1 MKIAVTGCSG
11 FVGSELIKKLLLDN
25 SNTIV
30 HLSSSIKSKNYNF
43 WQADMPPVES
53 AKLLKNCDM
62 LIHLAAHIP
71 AKQDDFEEAS
81 KCLKINTLGTLSM
94 LRACILANVKR
105 FVYISSFNIFS
116 YEDKKNNLKI
126 ASCNNAPYYLGS
138 KLLGEIYVKSK
149 NFSQLS
155 TLIIRPSSIYG
166 YQMKSGV
173 LKVLIDKLI
182 KKEEIILNNNGEYK
196 SDFLYLSDCV
206 AAIKELSLS
215 NYIGEVDIGSGVT
228 TNILAITNYIAE
240 ILSVKK
246 NIILLPKNNN
256 DFRGYEA
263 VDLKK
268 LRSII
273 NFEPTNINDGLK
285 KMISKY

>member
-1 MKIAVTGCSG
+1 M
-11 FVGSELIKKLLLDN
+11 
-25 SNTIV
+25 
-30 HLSSSIKSKNYNF
+30 
-43 WQADMPPVES
+43 
-53 AKLLKNCDM
+53 
-62 LIHLAAHIP
+62 
-71 AKQDDFEEAS
+71 
-81 KCLKINTLGTLSM
+81 
-94 LRACILANVKR
+94 
-105 FVYISSFNIFS
+105 
-116 YEDKKNNLKI
+116 
-126 ASCNNAPYYLGS
+126 
-138 KLLGEIYVKSK
+138 
-149 NFSQLS
+149 
-155 TLIIRPSSIYG
+155 
-166 YQMKSGV
+166 
-173 LKVLIDKLI
+173 
-182 KKEEIILNNNGEYK
+182 NNNGEYK

-228 TNILAITNYIAE
+228 TNILDITNYIAE

-256 DFRGYEA
+256 DFGGYEA

>member
-116 YEDKKNNLKI
+116 YEDKKNNSKI

-246 NIILLPKNNN
+246 K
-256 DFRGYEA
+256 YYTSS
-263 VDLKK
+263 KK
-268 LRSII
+268 
-273 NFEPTNINDGLK
+273 
-285 KMISKY
+285 